1 MVAESKR
8 LANMVGELIELSRL
22 QGAEPLPDL
31 EAVDVD
37 TVVAEALSRYK
48 VAADNADIAITT
60 DAPTGYKVLGDQPL
74 LVTALANL
82 VSNAIAYSPNGS
94 PVSISRRR
102 RGDNIE
108 IAVTD
113 RGIGIAARRSGA
125 GVRAVLPR
133 RQGAFARHRRH
144 RARAGDRQ
152 TRCGQ
157 SQRIHPAVESAG
169 HGIDVH
175 PVDSGLSRPRNES
188 DERRTNERN

>member
-1 MVAESKR
+1 
-8 LANMVGELIELSRL
+8 MVGELIELSRL
-22 QGAEPLPDL
+22 QGAERLPDL

-60 DAPTGYKVLGDQPL
+60 DAPTGFRVLGDQPL
-74 LVTALANL
+74 LVTAIANL
-82 VSNAIAYSPNGS
+82 VSNAIAYSPHGS

-113 RGIGIAARRSGA
+113 RGIGIAARGPGA

-133 RQGAFARHRRH
+133 RQGALPGHRRH
-144 RARAGDRQ
+144 RAGLGDRQ
-152 TRCGQ
+152 ARRGQ

-169 HGIDVH
+169 NGIDVH
-175 PVDSGLSRPRNES
+175 PVDSGLSPMTTTTMIG
-188 DERRTNERN
+188 RTRGLADQ